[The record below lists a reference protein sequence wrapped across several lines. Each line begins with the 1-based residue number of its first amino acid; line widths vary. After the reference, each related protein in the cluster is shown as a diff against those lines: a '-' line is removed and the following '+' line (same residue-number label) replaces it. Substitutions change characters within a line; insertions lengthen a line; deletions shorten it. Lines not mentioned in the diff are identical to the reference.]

1 MRSCFF
7 LRLALRAV
15 LALGLL
21 SLATLTGLAQ
31 MVSPSTPGAIS
42 GTVADPT
49 GAVIPN
55 AAIRIRRDGQPSL
68 SATSDGLGRFTVT
81 GLAPGVYAVTAQAPG
96 FEIGSASNVRVTPG
110 STQQITLTLAIA
122 AEQQQVEVNADAL
135 DTSPE
140 KNGGAIVMKGEDLRS
155 LSDDPDEL
163 SQQLQAIAGGDP
175 DTGGT
180 QFYVDGFSAGKLPP
194 KSSIREIHINQ
205 NPFSAQY
212 DSLGWGRIEILTKP
226 GTDNLHGD
234 YWMQGNNSPWNAPNP
249 FVQSQPPYYSWQFD
263 ADVNGPV
270 KKLASWFLSVYGR
283 NGISSSVINAQIL
296 DPAFNPIAYTEAIN
310 SPSSVLNIGPRFDF
324 QWGKVQT
331 LSLRYQLYR
340 NTASNSGVGGFEL
353 AEQALDTTNVEQI
366 LQFSDSQTY
375 NPHLLNET
383 RFQYTRDRNTQTPH
397 STDPTIAVQGA
408 FTGGGNNAG
417 LNHDNQDH
425 YEFQDLLRINKGAH
439 DITLGGRLRIGRDAN
454 YSMGNFNGQFTFAS
468 LTAYQITEQ
477 GMASGKTPAE
487 IREAGGGA
495 SLFTQTA
502 GNPSVTVTTLDAGL
516 FVEDNWKANHNL
528 TLSPGLRF
536 ETQTNIN
543 DHADWGP
550 RLGVAWSIPGPNGKP
565 PRAVI
570 RGGAGIF
577 YERFDSNA
585 ILQARRQNGVTNREL
600 VISNPDFYPNVCT
613 TDPAACASVP
623 QKAPTIYQ
631 INPELRSPYSIT
643 TNIGIDKP
651 IGKYVS
657 VSANYQL
664 TRGNYQFMTRNI
676 NAPLPGTYNPDDP
689 TSGTRPLGTDQNI
702 YEYNSQGEWFGQ
714 RLNINGNLHT
724 KHSGLFGFY
733 RIGHVESNTDG
744 LNSFPS
750 NQYDP
755 HQDYGRASWDQRNRA
770 FLGGYTRLPWRFSI
784 SPFLMIR
791 SSQPFN
797 ITLGDDINGDTQFND
812 RPTFATDLT
821 RPSVVHTKWGV
832 FDTDPLPGQ
841 KIIPINH
848 GTGPGVFIVNL
859 RLSRAFNFGPA
870 IPEPPAPPEAATAS
884 KDAKPAAVTP
894 SPSAKPAAKPEKKE
908 IERRYTW
915 GFGIAAQNILN
926 HPSYAPPVGVL
937 SSSLFGQSTAIANM
951 WGNSSANRSINIE
964 TFFRF

>member
-1 MRSCFF
+1 
-7 LRLALRAV
+7 
-15 LALGLL
+15 
-21 SLATLTGLAQ
+21 

-55 AAIRIRRDGQPSL
+55 ASVRVQRAGEPVVTAI
-68 SATSDGLGRFTVT
+68 ADGLGHFSIT
-81 GLAPGVYAVTAQAPG
+81 GLAAGAYDVTAQAPG
-96 FEIGSASNVRVTPG
+96 FQIGTAQNIRVTAG
-110 STQQITLTLAIA
+110 STQQLTLTLAIA

-135 DTSPE
+135 DTSPD

-249 FVQSQPPYYSWQFD
+249 FVESQPPYYSFQFD
-263 ADVNGPV
+263 GDLNGPI
-270 KKLASWFLSVYGR
+270 KKVASWFLSVYGHDAI
-283 NGISSSVINAQIL
+283 NSSVINAQVL
-296 DPAFNPIAYTEAIN
+296 DPAFNPVAYTAAIN
-310 SPSSVLNIGPRFDF
+310 SPATVFNVGPRFDV

-331 LSLRYQLYR
+331 ISLRYQLYR
-340 NTASNSGVGGFEL
+340 NTANNSGVGGFEL
-353 AEQALDTTNVEQI
+353 AEQAIDTTNTEQI
-366 LQFSDSQTY
+366 LQFSDSQAY

-383 RFQYTRDRNTQTPH
+383 RFQYTRDRNTQSPH
-397 STDPTIAVQGA
+397 STAPTIAVQGA

-417 LNHDNQDH
+417 FNHDNQDH
-425 YEFQDLLRINKGAH
+425 YEFQDLLRLNRGAH
-439 DITLGGRLRIGRDAN
+439 DMTFGGRLRIGRDAN
-454 YSMGNFNGQFTFAS
+454 YSLGNFNGQYTFAS
-468 LTAYQITEQ
+468 MTAYQITEQ
-477 GMASGKTPAE
+477 GIANGLTGSE
-487 IREAGGGA
+487 IRAAGGGA
-495 SLFTQTA
+495 NLFTQTA
-502 GNPSVTVTTLDAGL
+502 GNPGVTVTTLDLGL
-516 FVEDNWKANHNL
+516 FAEDNWKANKNL
-528 TLSPGLRF
+528 TISYGLRY

-543 DHADWGP
+543 DHADFGP
-550 RLGVAWSIPGPNGKP
+550 RLGVAWSLPGANGKP

-585 ILQARRQNGVTNREL
+585 ILQARRQNGITNREI
-600 VISNPDFYPNVCT
+600 VISNPDFYPNTCT
-613 TDPAACASVP
+613 NNPAECAAVP

-631 INPELRSPYSIT
+631 INPGLRSPYSIT

-651 IGKYVS
+651 IGKYIS
-657 VSANYQL
+657 LSANYQI

-702 YEYNSQGEWFGQ
+702 YEYESQGEWFGQ

-724 KHSGLFGFY
+724 KHSGIFGFY
-733 RIGHVESNTDG
+733 RIGHVEANTDG

-755 HQDYGRASWDQRNRA
+755 QQDYGRASWDVHNRA
-770 FLGGYTRLPWRFSI
+770 FLGGYTRLPFHFSI
-784 SPFLMIR
+784 NPFVMIR

-797 ITLGDDINGDTQFND
+797 ITLGEDLNGDTQFND
-812 RPTFATDLT
+812 RPTFATDLS

-848 GTGPGVFIVNL
+848 GTGPGVFVVNL
-859 RLSRAFNFGPA
+859 RLSRGFNFGPA
-870 IPEPPAPPEAATAS
+870 LPDPPPPPAAVSTAS
-884 KDAKPAAVTP
+884 KDSKPAPAVTP
-894 SPSAKPAAKPEKKE
+894 SPSAAKKE
-908 IERRYTW
+908 IERKYTW
-915 GFGIAAQNILN
+915 NIGVSAQNVFN
-926 HPSYAPPVGVL
+926 HPNYAAPVGVL
-937 SSSLFGQSTAIANM
+937 SSSLFGQSTALANM